1 MKVYDYRIVEDLNLQ
16 IIVMTEIKKTLI
28 KIKEVADK
36 ILEDY
41 MKPWNGFY
49 NQYKV
54 ADVSYNLHLD
64 GEEGYS
70 VVICEI
76 SPTATKFQEYMV
88 ECLKDKLGFDVN
100 VVLEW

>member
-1 MKVYDYRIVEDLNLQ
+1 MTDEQIVSPNLEDNKMDGVMELQ
-16 IIVMTEIKKTLI
+16 ILTKIKK
-28 KIKEVADK
+28 VADK

-41 MKPWNGFY
+41 HKPPKGYVY

-64 GEEGYS
+64 GEETYS

-88 ECLKDKLGFDVN
+88 KCLKDKLGFSVN
-100 VVLEW
+100 VILEW

>member
-1 MKVYDYRIVEDLNLQ
+1 
-16 IIVMTEIKKTLI
+16 MTIKETLI
-28 KIKEVADK
+28 KIKEVADE
-36 ILEDY
+36 ILKDY
-41 MKPWNGFY
+41 HKPPKGYNY

-88 ECLKDKLGFDVN
+88 KCLKDKLGFDVD

>member
-1 MKVYDYRIVEDLNLQ
+1 
-16 IIVMTEIKKTLI
+16 MTEPIKETLT
-28 KIKEVADK
+28 KIKEVTDE

-41 MKPWNGFY
+41 HKPPKGYVY

-64 GEEGYS
+64 GEETYS

-76 SPTATKFQEYMV
+76 SPTATKFQEYMI
-88 ECLKDKLGFDVN
+88 ECLKDKLGFYVN
-100 VVLEW
+100 VECEW